1 MSIELLENLKRRRR
15 AVILAHNYQL
25 PEVQDLAD
33 FVGDSLEMAFRA
45 VDLDADVIVVAGVR
59 FMAELV
65 AAINPDRIVL
75 HPEPSSRCP
84 LADSVNVGLVS
95 DFRSRF
101 KGVPIVVY
109 VNSPIEVKAAAD
121 YFVTSSSIL
130 RLVSKLN
137 VESVIFG
144 PDRNLADYIS
154 ENLNV
159 NVIPLSP
166 ESHCPVHEYLLD
178 EYYVL
183 EALKL
188 HPNAKLL
195 VHPEVPRSVRK
206 LAYFVGSTSGMIR
219 AIGDLEGDE
228 FLLGTEEG
236 LTYRAR
242 KLYGGK
248 RIFPV
253 NYRAICVDMKK
264 ITPRKITYCL
274 ENLKFK
280 VTLDRE
286 IISKAREVI
295 FSSLELLE

>member
-1 MSIELLENLKRRRR
+1 LLEDLKRRRR

-59 FMAELV
+59 FMAEIV

-75 HPEPSSRCP
+75 HPEPNSRCP
-84 LADSVNVGLVS
+84 LADSVNVGLIS

-101 KGVPIVVY
+101 KGVPVVVY
-109 VNSPIEVKAAAD
+109 VNSPIEVKAVAD

-130 RLVSKLN
+130 RLISKLN
-137 VESVIFG
+137 VENVIFG
-144 PDRNLADYIS
+144 PDKNLADYIS
-154 ENLNV
+154 EKLNV
-159 NVIPLSP
+159 NVIQLSP
-166 ESHCPVHEYLLD
+166 ESHCPIYEYLLD

-183 EALKL
+183 EALKY

-195 VHPEVPRSVRK
+195 VHPQVSKNVRR
-206 LAYFVGSTSGMIR
+206 LAHFVGSDNGIVR
-219 AIGDLEGDE
+219 AIGDLEGEE
-228 FLLGTEEG
+228 FLIGAEEG
-236 LTYRAR
+236 LAYRAG

-253 NYRAICVDMKK
+253 NYRAVCIEMKK
-264 ITPRKITYCL
+264 ITPRKIIDCL
-274 ENLKFK
+274 ENLKFR
-280 VTLDRE
+280 VTLARE
-286 IISKAREVI
+286 VISKAREVI